1 MTLKLIKEL
10 AAQARSRSDGSTGE
24 AEPEAEATQQIEEGA
39 VNLAGGIRE
48 RVRGSASG
56 AVRQG
61 KPSRR
66 EPRHART
73 CRRKS
78 TRETPPAAE
87 AVSPLPQSRDQGRR
101 QKADNNI
108 RTRRA
113 EDRHIQPSPKERQ
126 TPAVPQEREMP
137 EPGAPVK
144 QSAATEPSMPTP
156 EKRTRQTAIK
166 EQNTQR
172 ALIREKPNPPRERM
186 PTLFHE
192 RTPESVPTE
201 ATPPSNPQERMK
213 QRAVA
218 DFREKRIEQQRE
230 FAAPSETPTAT
241 LSLPPAP
248 IPEKDIPETDTQ
260 FVHPPMR
267 KRPDP
272 PMQNKTPSNRGYRLP
287 VARGDKLMPEAKS
300 ANPAIRERPRRAAA
314 PKEKP
319 VGGAFRP
326 RTKDAAL
333 TATHPETQTGAT
345 PPRTIKTPSAAAR
358 SKPAKAP
365 TGTKASGR
373 SFIVERGRKQAQRE
387 AQRHILHQSKKAAQ
401 TAAVAGKKLT
411 AATIKAAEGLISALA
426 GLLGGGTL
434 IAILCV
440 LGLIAAIIVSPF
452 GILFSNAPSR
462 GAVPLNTAVA
472 QIHMELNSMLDA
484 LQEGDY
490 DGIDID
496 GQPPDW
502 REVVAVFAAKTADAR
517 DGVDVAAL
525 TPDRVNRLRAVFWDM
540 CVVTSEVETVDY
552 PDSDPDDDVDDSYT
566 ETYLHITI
574 TAKTAEDMRREYAFT
589 TKQNDALDKL
599 LIELPMMDELL
610 EDLAVSE
617 EQARAL
623 VQSLP
628 ADLAPERR
636 AVVEAA
642 CQLVGKVTYFWGG
655 KSLVIGWDDRWG
667 TLQKVWAE
675 GHRTT
680 GTYQAYGLDCS
691 GFVDW
696 AFYNAS
702 DGAYYPGHGGGTYM
716 QRSQRT
722 PVSWTEAQPGDL
734 VFTADIGHVGIVGGR
749 DEAGNLLIIHCYSD
763 IGITGIGEFSIV
775 GRPDYFSEYHE
786 AHNARVSGIV
796 GTFNFIFIQER
807 CIINSQEFSDSNM
820 INASSKWKKQKH

>member
-1 MTLKLIKEL
+1 MKDARRSMTLKLIQEL
-10 AAQARSRSDGSTGE
+10 AAQARSRGDGGTGE

-39 VNLAGGIRE
+39 VNLAGNIRE
-48 RVRGSASG
+48 RARGSVSG
-56 AVRQG
+56 AARQG
-61 KPSRR
+61 RSSRR
-66 EPRHART
+66 EPRLARQ
-73 CRRKS
+73 RRRES
-78 TRETPPAAE
+78 TTETPLAAE
-87 AVSPLPQSRDQGRR
+87 AVSPPPQSRDQGRR
-101 QKADNNI
+101 QKADNDI

-126 TPAVPQEREMP
+126 TPAIPQEREMP

-144 QSAATEPSMPTP
+144 QSAETAPPMPTP

-166 EQNTQR
+166 ERNTQR
-172 ALIREKPNPPRERM
+172 APIRKKQNPPRERM
-186 PTLFHE
+186 PALFHE

-201 ATPPSNPQERMK
+201 AAPPSNPQVRMK

-218 DFREKRIEQQRE
+218 DCREKRIEQQRE
-230 FAAPSETPTAT
+230 FAAPSETPTAPP
-241 LSLPPAP
+241 SMPPAP
-248 IPEKDIPETDTQ
+248 IPEKDIPVTETQ

-267 KRPDP
+267 KCPNPPKHNRMPTDRKYRP
-272 PMQNKTPSNRGYRLP
+272 P
-287 VARGDKLMPEAKS
+287 VTQGGKPISEAKPT
-300 ANPAIRERPRRAAA
+300 NPTIRERPRRDAV

-319 VGGAFRP
+319 AGSAFQP

-333 TATHPETQTGAT
+333 TAAQTETQTGAT
-345 PPRTIKTPSAAAR
+345 LPRTTKTPPTAAKRQA
-358 SKPAKAP
+358 KKAP
-365 TGTKASGR
+365 TGTKAAGR
-373 SFIVERGRKQAQRE
+373 SFIVERGRKQAQRD
-387 AQRHILHQSKKAAQ
+387 AQRQILRQSKKAAR
-401 TAAVAGKKLT
+401 AAAEAGKKL
-411 AATIKAAEGLISALA
+411 AVATVKTAEGLITALA

-434 IAILCV
+434 VAVLCV

-452 GILFSNAPSR
+452 GILFSNAPSP

-472 QIHMELNSMLDA
+472 RIRMELNSTLDA
-484 LQEGDY
+484 LQDGDY
-490 DGIDID
+490 DGIDIE

-502 REVVAVFAAKTADAR
+502 REVVAVFASKTAGAD

-525 TPDRVNRLRAVFWDM
+525 TPDRFNRLRAVFWDM

-589 TKQNDALDKL
+589 AKQNDALDKL

-610 EDLAVSE
+610 EDLAVFE

-642 CQLVGKVTYFWGG
+642 CQLVGKITYFWGG

-702 DGAYYPGHGGGTYM
+702 DGAYYPGQGGGTYM
-716 QRSQRT
+716 QRSHCT
-722 PVSWTEAQPGDL
+722 PISWDEAQPGDL
-734 VFTADIGHVGIVGGR
+734 VFTSNIGHVGIVGGR
-749 DEAGNLLIIHCYSD
+749 DEAGNLLIIHCFNSV
-763 IGITGIGEFSIV
+763 GITGIGEFTIV
-775 GRPDYFSEYHE
+775 GRPDC
-786 AHNARVSGIV
+786 
-796 GTFNFIFIQER
+796 FIE
-807 CIINSQEFSDSNM
+807 
-820 INASSKWKKQKH
+820 